1 MHRIYEI
8 RGIPK
13 NLISHE
19 EIERVGRIN
28 YLRNRIMKK
37 FLLTAVVA
45 VFALAANAQV
55 WVGGS
60 LGASTSKV
68 TNDGHELYK
77 KNAVK
82 VAPTIGY
89 TYNDDWDFALD
100 LIYEHADGK
109 GTNSNAFG
117 FAPYARYKFV
127 KAGAFKAFVEGGF
140 SYENTHVSGFDKNV
154 NDWEIFIRPGVSYD
168 LSKKVTIDAKLGAL
182 NYQFEKQGDLK
193 TNTFGLDLH
202 SDVQFGVYYNF

>member
-1 MHRIYEI
+1 
-8 RGIPK
+8 
-13 NLISHE
+13 
-19 EIERVGRIN
+19 
-28 YLRNRIMKK
+28 MKK

-60 LGASTSKV
+60 LGASTSKHSY
-68 TNDGHELYK
+68 DGHELYK
-77 KNAVK
+77 ENAVK
-82 VAPTIGY
+82 IAPTIGY

-100 LIYEHADGK
+100 LIYKHNDGK
-109 GTNSNAFG
+109 EINSNSFG

-140 SYENTHVSGFDKNV
+140 SYENTHVSGVDKNV
-154 NDWEIFIRPGVSYD
+154 NSWEIFIRPGVSYD

-182 NYQFEKQGDLK
+182 NYQFDKQGDYK